1 MTCIFGG
8 RRPVGE
14 PKRRWIY
21 AVEEESKKILSLRKW
36 KRETVPKQEQRG
48 SIQEAKALNTAVAQ

>member
-8 RRPVGE
+8 RRPVGK

-21 AVEEESKKILSLRKW
+21 AVEESKKILGITKW
-36 KRETVPKQEQRG
+36 KRETIPRQE
-48 SIQEAKALNTAVAQ
+48 

>member
-8 RRPVGE
+8 IRPVCK

-21 AVEEESKKILSLRKW
+21 AVEEMSKKILSIRKW
-36 KRETVPKQEQRG
+36 KRETVPRQE
-48 SIQEAKALNTAVAQ
+48 